1 LFILILAFYAIY
13 NTRFSW
19 TFFDVQHFWQKWS
32 LIPIPLPPLTE
43 QYRIVEKIDRL
54 MEQCDRLEKLRKEH
68 HQKRLI
74 IHTAARDR
82 LLNATDQNS
91 LNQSWNFIQNNFGE
105 LYSVKEN
112 VSELRKIIL
121 QLAVMG
127 KLVTQDP
134 SEESALVLF
143 KKIRKN
149 IDELVEQKK
158 EKKID
163 FENVNNQ
170 GFISIL
176 PEKWL
181 WVRFGS
187 ILNNLKYGTS
197 KKCSYEVNGSAVLRI
212 PNINVETGKIIL
224 DDLKYTELSKL
235 ELSELSLM
243 PNDLLMIRS
252 NGSEN
257 LVGRVAI
264 VTELESD
271 FAYAGYLIRLRFL
284 TQFIYSRYL
293 YFVLNTTFIRKQ
305 IERPLRTTSGVKN
318 INSKE
323 IANLLIPLPP
333 LPEQHRIV
341 TKIDQLMKMCDQL
354 EQQIEQSTDKRTKL
368 L

>member
-293 YFVLNTTFIRKQ
+293 YFVLNM
-305 IERPLRTTSGVKN
+305 VHY
-318 INSKE
+318 
-323 IANLLIPLPP
+323 NL
-333 LPEQHRIV
+333 
-341 TKIDQLMKMCDQL
+341 
-354 EQQIEQSTDKRTKL
+354 S
-368 L
+368 